1 MSRNEEGLAEDEVPA
16 KVSWSV
22 SSDKKPKV
30 VSSAGRSLDD
40 IGTVQEESPPFKALK
55 SPGQNSNAKSTMQ
68 AWLNMIVPLKMAKPL
83 AAGIPACK
91 IDNQTN
97 IEDLDKTIP

>member
-1 MSRNEEGLAEDEVPA
+1 
-16 KVSWSV
+16 
-22 SSDKKPKV
+22 
-30 VSSAGRSLDD
+30 
-40 IGTVQEESPPFKALK
+40 
-55 SPGQNSNAKSTMQ
+55 MQ

-91 IDNQTN
+91 MDNQTN